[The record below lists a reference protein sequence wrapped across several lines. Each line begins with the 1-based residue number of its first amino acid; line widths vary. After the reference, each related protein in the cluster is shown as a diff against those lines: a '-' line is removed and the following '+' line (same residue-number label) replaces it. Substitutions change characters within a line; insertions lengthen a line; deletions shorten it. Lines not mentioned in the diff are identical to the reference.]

1 MVSLRVSPFVDDVT
15 FGSVNPMTRAPSR
28 FAAVSNERR
37 VRVLGSKNKV
47 ATMRPSRSLRL
58 GRSSNSCAISMRYRI
73 FSRERFAILTKLLF
87 VIMRVFVLKLLCALK
102 ITHSCGVFVVL
113 AVQKSHLFRSPPFL
127 AERR

>member
-1 MVSLRVSPFVDDVT
+1 MVSLSVSPFVEDVT

-28 FAAVSNERR
+28 FAAVSNESR

-87 VIMRVFVLKLLCALK
+87 VVMRVLVLEIALRPQIYAFLRGIPSPRHK
-102 ITHSCGVFVVL
+102 
-113 AVQKSHLFRSPPFL
+113 KYYLFRSSSISKV
-127 AERR
+127 R